1 MALFG
6 FLGGKKTSVGLD
18 IGSGIIKLVV
28 IDHSGSE
35 PELAK
40 VATTEVAADAI
51 VEGEVM
57 DPGIVAEAI
66 RGLFSA
72 AGVKQRSVVTAVGG
86 RDVIVKKIQMDRMK
100 EGDAREVIRW
110 EAEQHVPLD
119 IANVELDF
127 QILDPDAEGLEMNVL
142 LVAAKRE
149 LVDSR
154 TSLLGE
160 AGLEAAIIDVDAFA
174 IHNAFE
180 LNHPDAM
187 QGVVG
192 LVNIGHE
199 VTNVNILEDGVPVL
213 TRDLSVGTRR
223 FREDLQREKGLSA
236 EDSERLIQGQAQSG
250 DLAQYVDARA
260 EEIAVGVERAAAFLA
275 TASRSAGGLGRVY
288 TIGGGARVPGLN
300 EALSNRLRVPVEL
313 ASPVQR
319 LKVRDSVFE
328 SVAVD
333 EVAPLLMLSV
343 GLALR
348 RARPT
353 DSIKRGATSST
364 ATDSNT
370 ESRTLSRCTG
380 LASSTGTRSRFDN
393 ASFRPGTRAPPP
405 MVYTRPRP
413 PADRDAVARNAAA
426 RSTPTAISSARAST
440 YCARSPLCAWP
451 WMSRSESS
459 AESPFSRCRSSR
471 NRRVP
476 TDRSRVSTGTPSS
489 RMFTLVTSCPM
500 LTSPTTPCMASGWF
514 NSKALWIANASTS
527 MIPGSS
533 PASLRSEVR
542 LSTSSRFAATSS
554 TFICSPSASGSRIW
568 KSSPTF
574 AMSKGTCC
582 SASHRI
588 TSRASPSFIR
598 SIWIFL
604 TITSRPPTAVTTDR
618 CLTPAVENS
627 PRIASDTS
635 PGSMTSPSTMA
646 SAATSVVAT
655 LASSGSLPEWSI
667 TASLMMPEPISRPTE
682 VFLPPSNPKRAIGAY
697 GLKKKRG
704 RGQTT
709 VSPAPY
715 PVKPRTYLRP
725 NQQVLWLPRVRP
737 L

>member
-18 IGSGIIKLVV
+18 IGSGIIKVAV

-35 PELAK
+35 AELVK

-66 RGLFSA
+66 RGLFST

-110 EAEQHVPLD
+110 EAEQHVPFD
-119 IANVELDF
+119 MANVELDF
-127 QILDPDAEGLEMNVL
+127 QILDPDAEGLQMNVL

-149 LVDSR
+149 LVESR
-154 TSLLGE
+154 TSLLSE
-160 AGLEAAIIDVDAFA
+160 AGLEPAIIDVDAFA

-236 EDSERLIQGQAQSG
+236 EDSERVIQGHTQSA
-250 DLAQYVDARA
+250 DLAQYVDARG

-328 SVAVD
+328 SVSVD

-348 RARPT
+348 RA
-353 DSIKRGATSST
+353 A
-364 ATDSNT
+364 
-370 ESRTLSRCTG
+370 
-380 LASSTGTRSRFDN
+380 
-393 ASFRPGTRAPPP
+393 
-405 MVYTRPRP
+405 
-413 PADRDAVARNAAA
+413 
-426 RSTPTAISSARAST
+426 
-440 YCARSPLCAWP
+440 
-451 WMSRSESS
+451 
-459 AESPFSRCRSSR
+459 
-471 NRRVP
+471 
-476 TDRSRVSTGTPSS
+476 
-489 RMFTLVTSCPM
+489 
-500 LTSPTTPCMASGWF
+500 
-514 NSKALWIANASTS
+514 
-527 MIPGSS
+527 
-533 PASLRSEVR
+533 
-542 LSTSSRFAATSS
+542 
-554 TFICSPSASGSRIW
+554 
-568 KSSPTF
+568 
-574 AMSKGTCC
+574 
-582 SASHRI
+582 
-588 TSRASPSFIR
+588 
-598 SIWIFL
+598 
-604 TITSRPPTAVTTDR
+604 
-618 CLTPAVENS
+618 
-627 PRIASDTS
+627 
-635 PGSMTSPSTMA
+635 
-646 SAATSVVAT
+646 
-655 LASSGSLPEWSI
+655 
-667 TASLMMPEPISRPTE
+667 
-682 VFLPPSNPKRAIGAY
+682 
-697 GLKKKRG
+697 
-704 RGQTT
+704 
-709 VSPAPY
+709 
-715 PVKPRTYLRP
+715 
-725 NQQVLWLPRVRP
+725 
-737 L
+737 